1 MTAPLPPPS
10 TSSKQPSTYE
20 FTKRKRWADLILAEL
35 VDDVLFVLSPTCK
48 ILFCS
53 AAVTE
58 LLGWRDVDILDLN
71 FLEVIDSADQARFRV
86 GFDECTKTSLG
97 FHDLIQLKS
106 NDSDHFYGNEPP
118 SGALLFEVKCF
129 PHTVVGD
136 GNAETKV
143 FLAMASP
150 HPSRNASALHTM
162 FVLKAENDRLQ
173 RKVTEYRSRLP
184 SNDLLPSHNARGGS
198 HTNSIY
204 ATSSLHSQKN
214 IAGSF
219 SGFPQAEVD
228 IGNQYSQYLPQPT
241 ATGQFGGLTLGAKE
255 RLEPINEAVTATL
268 SNNFDEPLDSE
279 GTAKKKMKR
288 AQNAEQYVC
297 VTCGRTDSP
306 EWRKGPLGPK
316 TLCNACGL
324 RWAKQMQSSSRLKTD
339 NS

>member
-1 MTAPLPPPS
+1 MTALPPPPS
-10 TSSKQPSTYE
+10 TSAKQPSTYE
-20 FTKRKRWADLILAEL
+20 FTKRKRWADLLLAEL
-35 VDDVLFVLSPTCK
+35 VEDVLFVLSPNCE

-71 FLEVIDSADQARFRV
+71 FVEVIDSADQARFRV
-86 GFDECTKTSLG
+86 GFDECTKTNLG

-136 GNAETKV
+136 GDVETKV

-150 HPSRNASALHTM
+150 YPSRNASALHTM

-173 RKVTEYRSRLP
+173 RKVTEYRNRLP
-184 SNDLLPSHNARGGS
+184 SNNLPPSHNAHGGS

-204 ATSSLHSQKN
+204 ATSSLHSS

-219 SGFPQAEVD
+219 SGFPQTEMD
-228 IGNQYSQYLPQPT
+228 LGNQHSQYLPQPT
-241 ATGQFGGLTLGAKE
+241 ATGQFGGLMLGTKE
-255 RLEPINEAVTATL
+255 RLESINEAVTTTL

-279 GTAKKKMKR
+279 GTARKKMKR
-288 AQNAEQYVC
+288 AQNAEQYVALWDRRPFATLADFAGPNKC
-297 VTCGRTDSP
+297 VKSMSQQKV
-306 EWRKGPLGPK
+306 EYL
-316 TLCNACGL
+316 
-324 RWAKQMQSSSRLKTD
+324 
-339 NS
+339 